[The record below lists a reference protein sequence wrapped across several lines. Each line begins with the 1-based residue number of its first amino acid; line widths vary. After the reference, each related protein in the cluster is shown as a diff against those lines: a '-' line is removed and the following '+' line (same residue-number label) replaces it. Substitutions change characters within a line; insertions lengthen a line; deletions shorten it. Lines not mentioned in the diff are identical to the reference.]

1 MKFNSLTV
9 KTIFFIAL
17 NFLAVNNLFAQ
28 ADKAWFKPKVYAESY
43 KLDRDSCATPGQSQ
57 TGYNN
62 CMGQRGWTLVD
73 RNILNADRK
82 FCQDKS
88 SSLDDSEKRS
98 VYLSC
103 LLEKGWDE
111 ENDTQYKTRMLSR
124 EFAEAC
130 KLEEHKLFNSKAP
143 CEQKDITLQHLA
155 DASFINE
162 QEKIAMLAFVKTA
175 DQIERKRLDAFRTGG
190 MLEKKLYEYRLKT
203 SNPKIDEIR
212 LSLLTGKINFGE
224 FNKRRKELATE
235 ASLASQKFS
244 EEVREFSRQPPP
256 TR

>member
-1 MKFNSLTV
+1 MKFNPLTC
-9 KTIFFIAL
+9 KALFFIAL
-17 NFLAVNNLFAQ
+17 NFLASNNIFAQ
-28 ADKAWFKPKVYAESY
+28 SDKVWYKPKVYEESF
-43 KLDRDSCATPGQSQ
+43 KIDRDSCATPGQNQ
-57 TGYNN
+57 IGFNN
-62 CMGQRGWTLVD
+62 CIGQRGWTSVD
-73 RNILNADRK
+73 RNIQNADRK

-88 SSLDDSEKRS
+88 SALDDSEKRAA
-98 VYLSC
+98 YLSC
-103 LLEKGWDE
+103 LLEKGWDQ
-111 ENDTQYKTRMLSR
+111 ENDTQYKMRILGKV
-124 EFAEAC
+124 FAEAC
-130 KLEEHKLFNSKAP
+130 KLEEYKLFNLKAP

-162 QEKIAMLAFVKTA
+162 QEKVAMLAFVKSV

-203 SNPKIDEIR
+203 SNPKIEEIR

-224 FNKRRKELATE
+224 FNKRRKELFTE